1 MKYDDPEFEETLKNI
16 FEHPIIAGSHQ
27 TAEFYSGVEQG
38 GRNACS
44 IIALHLRKST
54 DAEEEWG
61 IEWSCRSDKF
71 GFVRIRL
78 GSPDRCFKPE
88 VSNESFNSGCVG
100 DTGQSVY
107 GFQK

>member
-16 FEHPIIAGSHQ
+16 FEHPIVCGSHQ
-27 TAEFYSGVEQG
+27 NPESYLGVGQG
-38 GRNACS
+38 GSNSVS
-44 IIALHLRKST
+44 IIGLHLRLST
-54 DAEEEWG
+54 ETEEGWE
-61 IEWSCRSDKF
+61 IEWEHCDHQF
-71 GFVRIRL
+71 GFVRIGL